1 MKKRLV
7 YLLLFFVAVLL
18 AFVLQKPCF
27 MLYNDAI
34 SRGVS
39 FNDYIQVMWHGV
51 SLDTT
56 TAGYLTA
63 IPWLTVLVSVWFK
76 RFPLR
81 KLLVAYYAII
91 ALVVSIVFIVDMGLY
106 PFWKFKLDASVA
118 FCCQCVGTLS
128 YHSVGIAGGK
138 EEDSRN
144 RSDDTHRRS
153 VVCSYQ
159 RRRYGV
165 DCQHRAGIL
174 L

>member
-39 FNDYIQVMWHGV
+39 FNDYIQVMWQGV
-51 SLDTT
+51 SLDAT

-63 IPWLTVLVSVWFK
+63 IPWLTVLVSVWFN

-106 PFWKFKLDASVA
+106 PFWKFKLDASIFLYLDSPKNA
-118 FCCQCVGTLS
+118 AA
-128 YHSVGIAGGK
+128 SVSAWFLIV
-138 EEDSRN
+138 RPL
-144 RSDDTHRRS
+144 
-153 VVCSYQ
+153 V
-159 RRRYGV
+159 
-165 DCQHRAGIL
+165 IL

>member
-27 MLYNDAI
+27 MLYNDVI

-51 SLDTT
+51 SLDAT

-63 IPWLTVLVSVWFK
+63 IPWLTVLVSVWFN

-81 KLLVAYYAII
+81 KLLVA
-91 ALVVSIVFIVDMGLY
+91 
-106 PFWKFKLDASVA
+106 
-118 FCCQCVGTLS
+118 
-128 YHSVGIAGGK
+128 
-138 EEDSRN
+138 
-144 RSDDTHRRS
+144 
-153 VVCSYQ
+153 
-159 RRRYGV
+159 
-165 DCQHRAGIL
+165 
-174 L
+174 

>member
-51 SLDTT
+51 SLDAT

-63 IPWLTVLVSVWFK
+63 IPWLTI
-76 RFPLR
+76 
-81 KLLVAYYAII
+81 LVAFG
-91 ALVVSIVFIVDMGLY
+91 SI
-106 PFWKFKLDASVA
+106 
-118 FCCQCVGTLS
+118 
-128 YHSVGIAGGK
+128 
-138 EEDSRN
+138 DSRFV
-144 RSDDTHRRS
+144 SCLWHIT
-153 VVCSYQ
+153 
-159 RRRYGV
+159 
-165 DCQHRAGIL
+165 L